1 VLLGVPGAAS
11 DGAIAHAVHGRD
23 ARTPTVI
30 WLWGDGRFAR
40 QHFAKTSQS
49 KLLSVRRP
57 VRLQTSFGCLDFSV
71 AAAFLLQQIIFNS
84 ADTLGGGEDVFPFG
98 VTFAE

>member
-1 VLLGVPGAAS
+1 
-11 DGAIAHAVHGRD
+11 
-23 ARTPTVI
+23 
-30 WLWGDGRFAR
+30 
-40 QHFAKTSQS
+40 
-49 KLLSVRRP
+49 
-57 VRLQTSFGCLDFSV
+57 LQTSFGCLDFSV